1 LNTERIKSYIL
12 FLLVTMSFVLT
23 TRIWFYISIEGLFV
37 IPQSNPT
44 FEAEQIYDKENLLKP
59 SKMVVHTGQNHTL
72 LSNNQKDKEH
82 YSFIL
87 NASKDVLRNWLNDYE
102 SYSSS
107 NLQKDKLQ
115 QIREERAVELIFE
128 YPMQLS
134 SIKSLLDHD
143 KNPWK
148 DINEI
153 DSIIIAPYDSKLYIV
168 DEGKGT
174 IYQFTSMN
182 LPTTLRGVIADIE
195 KRSDF
200 AYIFLNEFNNKSYE
214 FYGDYA
220 MAPVSVVT
228 MPALAVKGEVEI
240 ADNIDPEIIK
250 FFNDDSSTI
259 SSTKD
264 KDGKIT
270 YTDRVEETVTI
281 DAQGA
286 LEYYKYN
293 VTAGDTKYTELEEA
307 IDIAT
312 QYVNQHIGF
321 TYDFYLSGVESRI
334 QGGRTSY
341 IISYDYKYNGIPIIT
356 ELDTG
361 RSAIEVEILGQEVKR
376 YKRNVGVI
384 EDQGNTVSIKS
395 FSDILDLVWGGL
407 DMRLN
412 TTKAES
418 IVMLNDIYLAYFG
431 RNAALLPV
439 WVVDVKVEGNDKVQY
454 NKKYIIGAEEGVI
467 LDEK

>member
-1 LNTERIKSYIL
+1 
-12 FLLVTMSFVLT
+12 
-23 TRIWFYISIEGLFV
+23 
-37 IPQSNPT
+37 
-44 FEAEQIYDKENLLKP
+44 
-59 SKMVVHTGQNHTL
+59 
-72 LSNNQKDKEH
+72 
-82 YSFIL
+82 
-87 NASKDVLRNWLNDYE
+87 
-102 SYSSS
+102 
-107 NLQKDKLQ
+107 
-115 QIREERAVELIFE
+115 
-128 YPMQLS
+128 
-134 SIKSLLDHD
+134 
-143 KNPWK
+143 
-148 DINEI
+148 
-153 DSIIIAPYDSKLYIV
+153 
-168 DEGKGT
+168 
-174 IYQFTSMN
+174 
-182 LPTTLRGVIADIE
+182 VIADIE